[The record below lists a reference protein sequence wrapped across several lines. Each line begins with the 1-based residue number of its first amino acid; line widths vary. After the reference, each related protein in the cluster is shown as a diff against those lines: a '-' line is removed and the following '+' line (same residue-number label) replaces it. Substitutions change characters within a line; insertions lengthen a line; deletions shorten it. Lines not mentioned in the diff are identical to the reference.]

1 LSYGALC
8 FSKSKGFVLF
18 MGLFFNH
25 DERRLRAFW
34 RLLIQ
39 LTLFVAGSELLG
51 LVALGLFIP
60 WSAIFFAAYA
70 LLTLLVALGSVWLA
84 GRFLDRRT
92 FFVGFGLQIG
102 NGAWWLDLAFGLFL
116 GALLMTGIFLVE
128 LEAGWIKING
138 SFEGASIYTSFFP
151 AIVAPIVLFFCTG
164 ISEELVFRGY
174 QLKNIA
180 EGLNFSSL
188 GPKRAILLA
197 WILSSSVFGLLHL
210 TNPNATAI
218 SAINIAVTG
227 LLLGVGYLLTG
238 RLAISIG
245 LHMSWNFFEG
255 NVFGFPVSGLEPV
268 GAQFIS
274 IEQGGPLLWTGG
286 AFGPEAGLVDIA
298 VSIAGSLLIVVWVR
312 ARSGRVALQ
321 TSLAEPPTS
330 EIEVHEAPL
339 APDERHV
346 R

>member
-1 LSYGALC
+1 MALYA
-8 FSKSKGFVLF
+8 SLRVRSFVLF
-18 MGLFFNH
+18 MGLFRNH
-25 DERRLRAFW
+25 GERRLRAFW

-51 LVALGLFIP
+51 LMALGMFIP
-60 WSAIFFAAYA
+60 WSATFFAAYA
-70 LLTLLVALGSVWLA
+70 LLTLLVALASVWLA

-92 FFVGFGLQIG
+92 FFVGFGLQMYNRG
-102 NGAWWLDLAFGLFL
+102 WWLDLAFGLFL

-128 LEAGWIKING
+128 VEAGWIKIDGTFQSVGTN
-138 SFEGASIYTSFFP
+138 TSFFL
-151 AIVAPIVLFFCTG
+151 AIVAPMVLFFCTG

-180 EGLNFSSL
+180 EGLNFSRV

-197 WILSSSVFGLLHL
+197 WILSSTVFGLLHL

-268 GAQFIS
+268 GAEFIS

-298 VSIAGSLLIVVWVR
+298 VSVIGSLLILLWVR

-330 EIEVHEAPL
+330 QVEEQEAPL
-339 APDERHV
+339 APGERHV

>member
-1 LSYGALC
+1 
-8 FSKSKGFVLF
+8 
-18 MGLFFNH
+18 
-25 DERRLRAFW
+25 
-34 RLLIQ
+34 
-39 LTLFVAGSELLG
+39 
-51 LVALGLFIP
+51 
-60 WSAIFFAAYA
+60 
-70 LLTLLVALGSVWLA
+70 
-84 GRFLDRRT
+84 
-92 FFVGFGLQIG
+92 VGT
-102 NGAWWLDLAFGLFL
+102 N
-116 GALLMTGIFLVE
+116 
-128 LEAGWIKING
+128 
-138 SFEGASIYTSFFP
+138 TSFFL
-151 AIVAPIVLFFCTG
+151 AIVAPMVLFFCTG

-180 EGLNFSSL
+180 EGLNFSRV

-197 WILSSSVFGLLHL
+197 WILSSTVFGLLHL

-268 GAQFIS
+268 GAEFIS

-298 VSIAGSLLIVVWVR
+298 VSVIGSLLILLWVR

-330 EIEVHEAPL
+330 QVEEQEAPL
-339 APDERHV
+339 APGERHV